1 MRNFAGLAEYN
12 LTSRLSD
19 GGLTSM
25 KFRKVVILL
34 LLLSLWGGT
43 IMFADSAV
51 QKVRVLIN
59 GIEQDGGGIMTDG
72 KTYLP
77 LRQLATSMQA
87 IIEWDAQNKRA
98 TVYKPNVHMFL
109 FQNNAVFGNVSKG
122 YQGKFKV
129 FAQLDNLKTDVVA
142 VKVSIFDPSGKEKVI
157 QTETVNTSKDNFW
170 YATDEI
176 DYKFEA
182 SGKYPIRFYLKMK
195 GSEEWTAVSE
205 KLISSQ

>member
-1 MRNFAGLAEYN
+1 
-12 LTSRLSD
+12 
-19 GGLTSM
+19 M

-43 IMFADSAV
+43 MLFADSATH
-51 QKVRVLIN
+51 KVRVVIN
-59 GIEQDGGGIMTDG
+59 SLDQDDGGIVSEG

-87 IIEWDAQNKRA
+87 IVEWDNQNKRA

-109 FQNNAVFGNVSKG
+109 FQNNAVFGNVAKG

-129 FAQLDNLKTDVVA
+129 FAQIDNLKTDIAA
-142 VKVSIFDPSGKEKVI
+142 VKVSIFDPYGKEKVI
-157 QTETVNTSKDNFW
+157 QTEAVNTTKDNFW

-176 DYKFEA
+176 EYKFES
-182 SGKYPIRFYLKMK
+182 SGKYPIRFFVKQK
-195 GSEEWTAVSE
+195 GSDEWTAVSE
-205 KLISSQ
+205 KLISSL

>member
-1 MRNFAGLAEYN
+1 
-12 LTSRLSD
+12 
-19 GGLTSM
+19 M
-25 KFRKVVILL
+25 KFRKVIIPL
-34 LLLSLWGGT
+34 LLLSLWGGS
-43 IMFADSAV
+43 MLFADSAT

-59 GIEQDGGGIMTDG
+59 GLEQDGGGLMTDG

-87 IIEWDAQNKRA
+87 IIEWDGPNKRA

-109 FQNNAVFGNVSKG
+109 FQNNAVFGNVAKG
-122 YQGKFKV
+122 YQAKFKV

-176 DYKFEA
+176 DYKFDA
-182 SGKYPIRFYLKMK
+182 SGKYPIRFYLKLK

>member
-1 MRNFAGLAEYN
+1 
-12 LTSRLSD
+12 
-19 GGLTSM
+19 M
-25 KFRKVVILL
+25 KLRKVAILL

-43 IMFADSAV
+43 MLFADSAT
-51 QKVRVLIN
+51 QKVRVIIN
-59 GIEQDGGGIMTDG
+59 GNEQDDGGLVADS

-87 IIEWDAQNKRA
+87 IVEWDNQSKRA

-122 YQGKFKV
+122 YQAKFKV
-129 FAQLDNLKTDVVA
+129 FAQIDNLKTDIVA
-142 VKVSIFDPSGKEKVI
+142 VKVSIFDPYGKEKVI
-157 QTETVNTSKDNFW
+157 QTESVSTSKDNFW

-182 SGKYPIRFYLKMK
+182 SGKYPIRFFLKLK
-195 GSEEWTAVSE
+195 GSDEWTPVSE